1 MTTQHSPVVRRQHL
15 DIQAALLLVFL
26 CALWGFNQVTIKLA
40 IAGISPVMQAG
51 LRSVIATLLLLIW
64 TRLRRIRLFDADR
77 VWIPGLA
84 AGIMF
89 ALEFALLYYG
99 LQYTSA
105 SRAIV
110 FLYMAPFVVTL
121 GMHWLVP
128 AERLSWVQNTGMLL
142 AFVGVLVIFSE
153 NIGGA
158 GGKTWLGDLLAF
170 GAAVFWGLT
179 TLTVRMTR
187 LAHIAPSR
195 TLFYQLAVS
204 ALILPCVSALMGE
217 PGVFNLTPLVL
228 ACLLFQGVVVAFA
241 SYMAWFWLIARYPVS
256 ILSGYTFVAP
266 VFGVIAGVLVL
277 GEPVTGQL
285 IGGAMLVAAG
295 IYMVNRRNRRHPG
308 TTSSWEP

>member
-1 MTTQHSPVVRRQHL
+1 MTTHHSPVVRHQHL
-15 DIQAALLLVFL
+15 DAQAALLLVLL

-51 LRSVIATLLLLIW
+51 LRSVIAVAVLLVWMRMRGISLL
-64 TRLRRIRLFDADR
+64 DSDR
-77 VWIPGLA
+77 AWLPGLA
-84 AGIMF
+84 AGLMF
-89 ALEFALLYYG
+89 ALEFAMLYYG
-99 LQYTSA
+99 LQFTSA

-128 AERLSWVQNTGMLL
+128 AERLNWIQNTGMLL
-142 AFVGVLVIFSE
+142 AFAGVVVIFSE
-153 NIGGA
+153 NITGA
-158 GGKTWLGDLLAF
+158 GGQTWIGDLLAF

-179 TLTVRMTR
+179 TLTVRLTR
-187 LAHIAPSR
+187 LAHIPASR

-204 ALILPCVSALMGE
+204 ALILPPVSMAMGE

-241 SYMAWFWLIARYPVS
+241 SYMAWFWLIGRYPVS

-266 VFGVIAGVLVL
+266 VFGVIAGVMVL
-277 GEPVTGQL
+277 GEPVTGEL
-285 IGGAMLVAAG
+285 IAGAVLVAAG
-295 IYMVNRRNRRHPG
+295 IYMVNKRRRA
-308 TTSSWEP
+308 